1 MFSKACE
8 YAIKA
13 TLYVAKH
20 SEVNKKVGLKE
31 IAKSTDSPEAYT
43 AKILQQ
49 LTKGRILESAKGPN
63 GGFYVDETKLKKVKL
78 LDIVKAI
85 DGDGIYNGCGLGLS
99 KCNAKKPC
107 PVHYKFVKIRTEL
120 KAMLE
125 STNIRELTDNL
136 IAEETYLKR

>member
-13 TLYVAKH
+13 TLYVAEFSQEKRRI
-20 SEVNKKVGLKE
+20 GLKE
-31 IAKSTDSPEAYT
+31 ISKSTNSPEAFT

-49 LTKGRILESAKGPN
+49 LTKGRILESIKGRN
-63 GGFYVDETKLKKVKL
+63 GGFYIKSDNLRKIRL

-85 DGDGIYNGCGLGLS
+85 DGDEIYNGCGLGLN

-107 PVHYKFVKIRTEL
+107 PVHDHFVKVRSEL
-120 KAMLE
+120 KNMLAT
-125 STNIRELTDNL
+125 TNLDELSKNL
-136 IAEETYLKR
+136 IAGEVYLKR